1 MDLNNQEPVV
11 VTPPTTDCEASASS
25 GDEHISPA
33 SSQAIYRPVGA
44 PPSLPTS
51 IFHPTVQAAP
61 ISQPMLSQRWPS
73 SGAAASSDRIAL
85 HQPLLE
91 PQQQYPQE
99 RLGYFSPCAPVAKAS
114 VAAGEI
120 LDEAVEELFLQE
132 SLSTESD
139 TIMDFVDTWYPGG
152 NDEANIEDSIQSDVQ
167 LGYMLDKILGV

>member
-1 MDLNNQEPVV
+1 M
-11 VTPPTTDCEASASS
+11 
-25 GDEHISPA
+25 
-33 SSQAIYRPVGA
+33 
-44 PPSLPTS
+44 
-51 IFHPTVQAAP
+51 
-61 ISQPMLSQRWPS
+61 
-73 SGAAASSDRIAL
+73 
-85 HQPLLE
+85 
-91 PQQQYPQE
+91 
-99 RLGYFSPCAPVAKAS
+99 AKAS